1 MSSATD
7 GGHGE
12 GYVPAPMKRL
22 EVKPAADASYPYW
35 ITGRTDDVLNASG
48 HRFLPAQEAL
58 LLIQYHDV
66 DCILSIHILNSLS
79 DVHCFA

>member
-12 GYVPAPMKRL
+12 GYVLAPMKRL

-35 ITGRTDDVLNASG
+35 ITGRTDDVFNVSG
-48 HRFLPAQEAL
+48 HRFLPAPEVL
-58 LLIQYHDV
+58 LLI
-66 DCILSIHILNSLS
+66 
-79 DVHCFA
+79 